1 MPPGAIRNSITD
13 YVCQRTDWLKIPR
26 QHVPMETILALSID
40 TAINEAE
47 ARASAAPLHAAGR
60 PDTLTAQK
68 VEVGIILQAMLG
80 TPAAEEYLKNSAV
93 DAVVAQRVLYQPQQ
107 RRGRHDA
114 FGVLC

>member
-1 MPPGAIRNSITD
+1 
-13 YVCQRTDWLKIPR
+13 
-26 QHVPMETILALSID
+26 METISALSID

-47 ARASAAPLHAAGR
+47 ARAPAPPLHLAGR

-80 TPAAEEYLKNSAV
+80 TPAAEEYLTNNAV
-93 DAVVAQRVLYQPQQ
+93 DAAVAQRVLHQPQQ

-114 FGVLC
+114 FGILC